1 MRRLTTV
8 LAGACAAALFAVMTV
23 VLGSPAVAA
32 TLVEVTSFG
41 NNPGNMRM
49 HVYVPDS
56 RPASPAIVVA
66 MHGCGGSG
74 PGFYQGSEFAS
85 LADRYG
91 FVVIYPTATQS
102 AGFGNCFDTW
112 SDAAKQRGGGS
123 DPVSIL
129 SMIDYVERTYQGD
142 PNRVYAT
149 GSSSGGMMTQHMLA
163 VHPDV
168 FKAGASFMGV
178 PFNCFAGAS
187 DYPPGSS
194 RCTGGSMD
202 RTPQQWGDAVRQA
215 YPGYSGPRPRI
226 QLWHGT
232 GDTLVP
238 YSLLRESIEQW
249 TNVFGL
255 SQTPTSTD
263 TPQSGWSRSRYASS
277 SGTVQVEAYSIQGA
291 GHVLPQSG
299 MARYAIEFF
308 GLTTSQTD
316 TTPPTTPGTPVAS
329 NVTATS
335 ATLTWTASTDQGGS
349 GLAGYNVYREQG
361 ATDPQ
366 LGQSAT
372 TSITLTGLTANTQY
386 QVYVRA
392 RDGAGNLSGNS
403 ATVTFTTAATG
414 GDTTPPTAPAG
425 LTASGTT
432 TTGTSLTWTAST
444 DDTGVTGYEILRAPG
459 ATGGTF
465 AQVGTSATTSY
476 TDTGLSAST
485 TYRYQVRARDAA
497 GNVSPVSGTVQITT
511 QGGTTG
517 ACSATPTV
525 QSQWGNGYVI
535 QPLTVTNT
543 GTSTITSWTVTFTL
557 PAGHT
562 LTGSWNATVTT
573 SGRTVTVKSVS
584 HNGTLAPGA
593 STTSFGFQASRPNGD
608 TALPSGYTCA

>member
-1 MRRLTTV
+1 
-8 LAGACAAALFAVMTV
+8 MT
-23 VLGSPAVAA
+23 
-32 TLVEVTSFG
+32 
-41 NNPGNMRM
+41 
-49 HVYVPDS
+49 
-56 RPASPAIVVA
+56 
-66 MHGCGGSG
+66 
-74 PGFYQGSEFAS
+74 
-85 LADRYG
+85 
-91 FVVIYPTATQS
+91 
-102 AGFGNCFDTW
+102 
-112 SDAAKQRGGGS
+112 K
-123 DPVSIL
+123 
-129 SMIDYVERTYQGD
+129 
-142 PNRVYAT
+142 
-149 GSSSGGMMTQHMLA
+149 HMLA
-163 VHPDV
+163 VYPDV
-168 FKAGASFMGV
+168 FKAGAAFMGV
-178 PFNCFAGAS
+178 PFNCFANAA

-194 RCTGGSMD
+194 KCTGGSMD

-215 YPGYSGPRPRI
+215 YPGYSGPRPRM

-232 GDTLVP
+232 NDTLVP
-238 YSLLRESIEQW
+238 YSLLQESIEQW

-263 TPQSGWSRSRYASS
+263 TPQASWNRRRYANP

-291 GHVLPQSG
+291 GHALPQSG
-299 MARYAIEFF
+299 MALYAIEFF
-308 GLTTSQTD
+308 GLTTSPTD

-329 NVTATS
+329 NVTAAS

-366 LGQSAT
+366 LGQSTT
-372 TSITLTGLTANTQY
+372 TSITLTGLSANTQY

-403 ATVTFTTAATG
+403 APATFTTAATG
-414 GDTTPPTAPAG
+414 GDTMPPTAPAG

-459 ATGGTF
+459 AMGGTF
-465 AQVGTSATTSY
+465 TQVDTSATTSF
-476 TDTGLSAST
+476 TDTGLSPDT

-497 GNVSPVSGTVQITT
+497 GNVSPVSNTVQITT

-535 QPLTVTNT
+535 QPLTITNT
-543 GTSTITSWTVTFTL
+543 STSTITSWTVTFTL

-562 LTGSWNATVTT
+562 LTGSWNATITT
-573 SGRTVTVKSVS
+573 SGQTVTVRSVS

-593 STTSFGFQASRPNGD
+593 GTTSFGFQASRPNGD

>member
-1 MRRLTTV
+1 MTRLTKM
-8 LAGACAAALFAVMTV
+8 LAGACAAALFAVMSV
-23 VLGSPAVAA
+23 VLGSPAAA
-32 TLVEVTSFG
+32 ASLVEVTGFG
-41 NNPGNMRM
+41 SNPGNMRM

-56 RPASPAIVVA
+56 RPAAPAVVVA

-74 PGFYQGSEFAS
+74 PGFHQSSEFAS

-91 FVVIYPTATQS
+91 FIVIYPTATQS

-112 SDAAKQRGGGS
+112 SDAAKRRGGGS
-123 DPVSIL
+123 DPDSIL
-129 SMIDYVERTYQGD
+129 SMIGYVERTYGGD
-142 PNRVYAT
+142 RNRVYAT

-178 PFNCFAGAS
+178 PFNCFAGAA

-215 YPGYSGPRPRI
+215 YPGFSGVRPRI

-232 GDTLVP
+232 ADTLVP
-238 YSLLRESIEQW
+238 YSLLRESVEQW

-263 TPQSGWSRSRYASS
+263 TPQAGWNRSRYAGS
-277 SGTVQVEAYSIQGA
+277 SGTVQVESYSIQGA
-291 GHVLPQSG
+291 GHALPQGG
-299 MARYAIEFF
+299 MALYAIQFF
-308 GLTTSQTD
+308 GLTSAAD

-329 NVTATS
+329 GVTATG

-349 GLAGYNVYREQG
+349 GLAGYTVYREQG
-361 ATDPQ
+361 ATDQQ
-366 LGQSAT
+366 LGQST
-372 TSITLTGLTANTQY
+372 TNSITLTGLSAGTQY

-403 ATVTFTTAATG
+403 ATVTFTTTSTG
-414 GDTTPPTAPAG
+414 GDTTPPTAPSG
-425 LTASGTT
+425 LAASGTTASGTT
-432 TTGTSLTWTAST
+432 LTWTAAT
-444 DDTGVTGYEILRAPG
+444 DDTGVTGYRVLRA
-459 ATGGTF
+459 TSGTF
-465 AQVGTSATTSY
+465 AQVGTSATTSF
-476 TDTGLSAST
+476 TDSGLTANT
-485 TYRYQVRARDAA
+485 TYRYQVRAYDAA
-497 GNVSPVSGTVQITT
+497 GNVSEVSNTVEITT
-511 QGGTTG
+511 SEGGTSG
-517 ACSATPTV
+517 ACSAVPAV
-525 QSQWGNGYVI
+525 QSQWGTGYVI

-543 GTSTITSWTVTFTL
+543 GTSTMTGWTVTFTL

-562 LTGSWNATVTT
+562 LTGSWNGTVST
-573 SGRTVTVKSVS
+573 SGRTVTVRNVG

-593 STTSFGFQASRPNGD
+593 STGSFGFQATRPNGD

>member
-1 MRRLTTV
+1 MRRLTTA
-8 LAGACAAALFAVMTV
+8 LAGACAAALFAAMTV
-23 VLGSPAVAA
+23 ILGSPALAA
-32 TLVEVTSFG
+32 SLVEVSSFG
-41 NNPGNMRM
+41 DNPGNMRM

-74 PGFYQGSEFAS
+74 QGFYQGSEFAS
-85 LADRYG
+85 LADQYG
-91 FVVIYPTATQS
+91 FIVIYPTATQS

-112 SDAAKQRGGGS
+112 SDTAKRRNGGS

-129 SMIDYVERTYQGD
+129 SMIGYVERTYQGD

-163 VHPDV
+163 VYPDV

-178 PFNCFAGAS
+178 PFDCFAGAA

-215 YPGYSGPRPRI
+215 YPGFSGTRPPI

-232 GDTLVP
+232 SDTLVP
-238 YSLLRESIEQW
+238 YSLLRESVEQW

-263 TPQSGWSRSRYASS
+263 TPQANWNRSRYADQ
-277 SGTVQVEAYSIQGA
+277 SGTVRVESYSIQGA
-291 GHVLPQSG
+291 GHALPQGG
-299 MARYAIEFF
+299 MARYAVDFF
-308 GLTTSQTD
+308 GLTTSQND
-316 TTPPTTPGTPVAS
+316 TTPPTAPGTPVAS
-329 NVTATS
+329 NVTAT
-335 ATLTWTASTDQGGS
+335 
-349 GLAGYNVYREQG
+349 G
-361 ATDPQ
+361 AT
-366 LGQSAT
+366 
-372 TSITLTGLTANTQY
+372 
-386 QVYVRA
+386 
-392 RDGAGNLSGNS
+392 
-403 ATVTFTTAATG
+403 
-414 GDTTPPTAPAG
+414 
-425 LTASGTT
+425 
-432 TTGTSLTWTAST
+432 LTWTAST
-444 DDTGVTGYEILRAPG
+444 DDTGVTGYDILRAPG
-459 ATGGTF
+459 SSGGTF

-476 TDTGLSAST
+476 TDSGLTADT

-511 QGGTTG
+511 DEQSGPPPG

-535 QPLTVTNT
+535 QPLTITNT
-543 GTSTITSWTVTFTL
+543 GTATLNGWTVTFTL

-562 LTGSWNATVTT
+562 LTGSWNGTVTT
-573 SGRTVTVKSVS
+573 SGQTVTVKNVS
-584 HNGTLAPGA
+584 YNGTLAPGA
-593 STTSFGFQASRPNGD
+593 STTGFGFQVSKPDGD
-608 TALPSGYTCA
+608 NALPSGYTCA

>member
-1 MRRLTTV
+1 MRRLTTA

-23 VLGSPAVAA
+23 ALGSPAVAA
-32 TLVEVTSFG
+32 ALVEVTGFG

-91 FVVIYPTATQS
+91 FIVIYPTATQS

-112 SDAAKQRGGGS
+112 SDEAKRRGGGS
-123 DPVSIL
+123 DPVSIV
-129 SMIDYVERTYQGD
+129 SMIDYVERTYRGD

-163 VHPDV
+163 VYPDL

-215 YPGYSGPRPRI
+215 YPGYSGPRPRM

-232 GDTLVP
+232 SDTLVP
-238 YSLLRESIEQW
+238 YSLLRESTEQW

-263 TPQSGWSRSRYASS
+263 TPQAGWNRSRYADP

-291 GHVLPQSG
+291 GHALPQSG
-299 MARYAIEFF
+299 MARYAVEFF
-308 GLTTSQTD
+308 GLTTSGTD

-372 TSITLTGLTANTQY
+372 TSITLTGLSANTQY

-403 ATVTFTTAATG
+403 APVTFTTAATG

-465 AQVGTSATTSY
+465 AQVGTSATTSF
-476 TDTGLSAST
+476 TDTGLSAGT

-535 QPLTVTNT
+535 QPLTITNT
-543 GTSTITSWTVTFTL
+543 STSTITSWTVTFTL

-573 SGRTVTVKSVS
+573 SGQTVTVRSVS

-593 STTSFGFQASRPNGD
+593 GTTSFGFQASRPNGD

>member
-1 MRRLTTV
+1 MTRLTTV
-8 LAGACAAALFAVMTV
+8 LARACTAALFAVMTV

-49 HVYVPDS
+49 HVYVPGS
-56 RPASPAIVVA
+56 HPASPAIVVA

-91 FVVIYPTATQS
+91 FIVIYPTATQS

-112 SDAAKQRGGGS
+112 SDAAKRRGGGS
-123 DPVSIL
+123 DPVSIV

-163 VHPDV
+163 VYPDL

-202 RTPQQWGDAVRQA
+202 RTPQQWGDAVRQT
-215 YPGYSGPRPRI
+215 YPGYSGPRPRM

-232 GDTLVP
+232 SDTLVP
-238 YSLLRESIEQW
+238 YSLLGESIEQW

-255 SQTPTSTD
+255 SQTPTGTD
-263 TPQSGWSRSRYASS
+263 TPQANWNRSRYANL

-291 GHVLPQSG
+291 GHTLPQSG
-299 MARYAIEFF
+299 MALYAIEFF
-308 GLTTSQTD
+308 GLTTS
-316 TTPPTTPGTPVAS
+316 PT
-329 NVTATS
+329 
-335 ATLTWTASTDQGGS
+335 
-349 GLAGYNVYREQG
+349 
-361 ATDPQ
+361 
-366 LGQSAT
+366 
-372 TSITLTGLTANTQY
+372 
-386 QVYVRA
+386 
-392 RDGAGNLSGNS
+392 
-403 ATVTFTTAATG
+403 
-414 GDTTPPTAPAG
+414 DTTPPTAPAG
-425 LTASGTT
+425 LTASGTS

-444 DDTGVTGYEILRAPG
+444 DDTGVTGYDILRATG
-459 ATGGTF
+459 AMGGTF
-465 AQVGTSATTSY
+465 PQVGTSATTSF
-476 TDTGLSAST
+476 TDTGLTANT

-497 GNVSPVSGTVQITT
+497 GNVSPVSNTVQITT

-525 QSQWGNGYVI
+525 QSQWGTGYVI
-535 QPLTVTNT
+535 QPLTITNT
-543 GTSTITSWTVTFTL
+543 STSTITSWTVTFTL

-562 LTGSWNATVTT
+562 LTGSWNATITT
-573 SGRTVTVKSVS
+573 SGQTVTARSVS

-593 STTSFGFQASRPNGD
+593 STTGFGFQASRPDGN